1 MRIDQRLTSRG
12 LAAAAGRGLTA
23 AFLSCGLLAGL
34 AACGSSQAQVTL
46 PKKSHAQLVKD
57 APAPPST
64 RQIVITAYEGY
75 WRATNQAIDSRDPKA
90 ARSVLAAY
98 VPGSAVGGLVS
109 GMQALWRRNE
119 TAFGA
124 PVFHIVSVKLTG
136 PHTAAVHDCIDLSHT
151 GFQNRKT
158 GEIVGGIGQS
168 HDYLITTLA
177 NEHGRWLVT
186 GAIPV
191 VQACKY

>member
-1 MRIDQRLTSRG
+1 MRMDKRLT
-12 LAAAAGRGLTA
+12 GRGLVA
-23 AFLSCGLLAGL
+23 AFLSCGLLAGV
-34 AACGSSQAQVTL
+34 AACGSSQAQVAL
-46 PKKSHAQLVKD
+46 PKKSSAARLVKD
-57 APAPPST
+57 APAPQST
-64 RQIVITAYEGY
+64 RQIVVTAYEGY

-90 ARSVLAAY
+90 ARSLLAAY
-98 VPGSAVGGLVS
+98 VPGSVVGGLVS
-109 GMQALWRRNE
+109 GMQALWRQHE

-124 PVFHIVSVKLTG
+124 PMFHIMSVKLTG
-136 PHTAAVHDCIDLSHT
+136 PRTAAVHDCIDLSHT

-158 GEIVGGIGQS
+158 GDIVGGLGQS

-177 NEHGRWLVT
+177 LERGQWLVT